1 MSKTNFMTRNL
12 INISVSRDNYQK
24 LKNIG
29 QMGDSFDSVIS
40 KLLEK
45 KSVEGGEANN
55 QMENLIK

>member
-1 MSKTNFMTRNL
+1 MTRNL